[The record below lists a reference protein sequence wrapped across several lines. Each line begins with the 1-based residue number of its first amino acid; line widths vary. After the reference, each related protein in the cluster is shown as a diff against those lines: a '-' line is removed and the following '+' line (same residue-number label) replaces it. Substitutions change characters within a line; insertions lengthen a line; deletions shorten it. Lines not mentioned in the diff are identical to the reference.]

1 MATGYGGY
9 FLQGMASGMQSGF
22 EMGWKKKQQKKLEA
36 ERAKII
42 DESAIFNNTIKQYG
56 ADNLYSED
64 EISMINTAWLIMGA
78 EAQERTKGT
87 RDAIQAMDKGKV
99 EQDFQWLELVSGW
112 TEGLDPTNAKGILDY
127 ASQNITTKKAKD
139 LLTAYEK
146 MHKAKYE
153 AAQKP
158 QTVSPYDFY
167 GKSPAEVQGQIAGSV
182 AGQTPGL
189 EGVKFKPPA
198 TTPQAP
204 KISDHISAVNYL
216 SKFVNATPEIF
227 NKIKAGLQNQFPD
240 LDLSNITQEALR
252 KSPLIAEEDLAN
264 TKEGDDQYYQ
274 EMEETP
280 KPTLLQKGVIAVK
293 NWLGMER
300 NQGVSPTGNVAASA
314 ANLPEAKT
322 GVLYTPEINEQ
333 VEQDKKYTEQHPDS
347 IAAIQKAL
355 KEKGYWDYAIT
366 GEWSTNL
373 EKALRELYR
382 DQQTQ

>member
-36 ERAKII
+36 EQAKII

-87 RDAIQAMDKGKV
+87 RDAIQAMNKGKV

-153 AAQKP
+153 AAQIPKS
-158 QTVSPYDFY
+158 VSPYDFY
-167 GKSPAEVQGQIAGSV
+167 SESPASVQGLTAESV
-182 AGQTPGL
+182 AGQTKGL
-189 EGVKFKPPA
+189 EGVQFKP
-198 TTPQAP
+198 Q
-204 KISDHISAVNYL
+204 
-216 SKFVNATPEIF
+216 
-227 NKIKAGLQNQFPD
+227 
-240 LDLSNITQEALR
+240 
-252 KSPLIAEEDLAN
+252 
-264 TKEGDDQYYQ
+264 
-274 EMEETP
+274 
-280 KPTLLQKGVIAVK
+280 
-293 NWLGMER
+293 
-300 NQGVSPTGNVAASA
+300 
-314 ANLPEAKT
+314 
-322 GVLYTPEINEQ
+322 
-333 VEQDKKYTEQHPDS
+333 
-347 IAAIQKAL
+347 
-355 KEKGYWDYAIT
+355 
-366 GEWSTNL
+366 
-373 EKALRELYR
+373 
-382 DQQTQ
+382 